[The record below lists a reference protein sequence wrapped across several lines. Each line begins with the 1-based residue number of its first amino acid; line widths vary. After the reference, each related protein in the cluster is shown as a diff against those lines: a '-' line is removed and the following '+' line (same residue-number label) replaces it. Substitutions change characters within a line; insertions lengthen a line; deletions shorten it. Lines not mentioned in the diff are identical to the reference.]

1 MTNTSSATFHQFQQ
15 QLLGRVSLHITFS
28 HHMFIYQAF
37 HFHFE
42 HVSFSMFHIVRSSPN
57 RHITTWI
64 QLSPDTSI
72 IFIFHISM
80 CHRYELVRCI
90 YPGHIYWPL
99 TNQCLS
105 FLQQWA
111 YGGGTDF
118 DSNIALLWHRVGYL
132 YLLYRNEYCCPATHF
147 CFLFIFC
154 AERHIWHIRK
164 C

>member
-99 TNQCLS
+99 TYQCLCFVDLCVFLVCRFVLS
-105 FLQQWA
+105 FLFM
-111 YGGGTDF
+111 YVIF
-118 DSNIALLWHRVGYL
+118 LIL
-132 YLLYRNEYCCPATHF
+132 YVNFYFRFIN
-147 CFLFIFC
+147 FLINFF
-154 AERHIWHIRK
+154 
-164 C
+164 